1 MYGKNDMNR
10 RGFSLVELLVVMA
23 IMGTLLSIATFGF
36 NQYMRK
42 SQMESQTKQLY
53 GDLMEYRAKAL
64 YEKKEWT
71 FKINGSSYG
80 IYSSTATGVSPV
92 TTTTLKH
99 PVVTGVTKITFNT
112 RGTTNNLGT
121 VCVEA
126 ANDATVDAVVI
137 AQTRVQIGKKNA
149 GADCVAENIVA
160 K

>member
-1 MYGKNDMNR
+1 MNR
-10 RGFSLVELLVVMA
+10 RGFSLIELLIVMV
-23 IMGTLLSIATFGF
+23 IMGTLLGMATYGF
-36 NQYMRK
+36 TQYSKK
-42 SQMESQTKQLY
+42 SQIESQTKQLY
-53 GDLMEYRAKAL
+53 GNLMEYRVKSL

-71 FKINGSSYG
+71 FKIAGASYG

-99 PVVTGVTKITFNT
+99 PVITGVTKITFNT

-126 ANDATVDAVVI
+126 TNDAIVDAVVI
-137 AQTRVQIGKKNA
+137 AQTRVQIGKKNT
-149 GADCVAENIVA
+149 GAACVAENIVA